1 MLNNGL
7 AKLRQ
12 LCDADHS
19 SSLGAFMFK
28 VISVSASAA
37 IALTVGV
44 NSANAACLN
53 EEDMRRG
60 IIVTFENQSSV
71 AMRRTTAGLVEVT
84 ETYAEEAMTIKF
96 TGEHGLYF
104 TEEVTLRA
112 AQPEDA
118 SRLEIVFDTTSAD
131 LPSPEVGTFWS
142 GNTTNIFPDGVQR
155 SELYDVFFLDAP
167 VTRISGCDYE
177 TIHAI
182 VEYRW
187 PSDDYGVS
195 LLYAYLPALDTSYI
209 LSSSSSLAETGV
221 NIPVA
226 IEPAT
231 F

>member
-1 MLNNGL
+1 MLK
-7 AKLRQ
+7 A
-12 LCDADHS
+12 
-19 SSLGAFMFK
+19 
-28 VISVSASAA
+28 ISTVVGAA
-37 IALTVGV
+37 IMMVSGV
-44 NSANAACLN
+44 NSAAAACLN

-60 IIVTFENQSSV
+60 VIVTFENQSSV
-71 AMRRTTAGLVEVT
+71 AMRRTQKGQVEVT
-84 ETYAEEAMTIKF
+84 ETYAADDLTIKF
-96 TGEHGLYF
+96 TGQHGLYF

-112 AQPEDA
+112 AMPEAA
-118 SRLEIVFDTTSAD
+118 SRLEIVFDEASAA
-131 LPSPEVGTFWS
+131 LPAPQVGTFWS
-142 GNTTNIFPDGVQR
+142 GSTTNIFPDGVQR

-167 VTRISGCDYE
+167 ITRISGCDYE

-187 PSDDYGVS
+187 PTDDYGVS

-209 LSSSSSLAETGV
+209 LSSSSSIAETGI

>member
-1 MLNNGL
+1 
-7 AKLRQ
+7 
-12 LCDADHS
+12 
-19 SSLGAFMFK
+19 MFK
-28 VISVSASAA
+28 AILYAAGSA
-37 IALTVGV
+37 IALTAGV
-44 NSANAACLN
+44 NSAYAACLN

-60 IIVTFENQSSV
+60 IIVTFANQSSV
-71 AMRRTTAGLVEVT
+71 AMRRTPAGLVEVT
-84 ETYAEEAMTIKF
+84 ETYAQEALTIKF

-112 AQPEDA
+112 AQPEAA

-142 GNTTNIFPDGVQR
+142 GKTTNIFPDGVQR

-167 VTRISGCDYE
+167 VTQISGCDYE
-177 TIHAI
+177 TIHAV

-221 NIPVA
+221 NIPIA

>member
-1 MLNNGL
+1 MLKTITYAVGAAL
-7 AKLRQ
+7 A
-12 LCDADHS
+12 
-19 SSLGAFMFK
+19 
-28 VISVSASAA
+28 VVS
-37 IALTVGV
+37 GV
-44 NSANAACLN
+44 NGAAAACLN

-71 AMRRTTAGLVEVT
+71 AMRRTVQGLVEVT
-84 ETYAEEAMTIKF
+84 ETYAAEDLTIKF
-96 TGEHGLYF
+96 TGQHGLYF

-118 SRLEIVFDTTSAD
+118 SRLEIVFDEASAA
-131 LPSPEVGTFWS
+131 LPEPAVGTFWS
-142 GNTTNIFPDGVQR
+142 GSTTNIFPDGVQR

-209 LSSSSSLAETGV
+209 LSSSSALAETGV

>member
-1 MLNNGL
+1 MY
-7 AKLRQ
+7 
-12 LCDADHS
+12 
-19 SSLGAFMFK
+19 K
-28 VISVSASAA
+28 VIKSTATAAVAVFAGVTSVS
-37 IALTVGV
+37 
-44 NSANAACLN
+44 AACLN

-71 AMRRTTAGLVEVT
+71 AMRRTSSGLVEVT
-84 ETYAEEAMTIKF
+84 ETYAAEELTIKF
-96 TGEHGLYF
+96 TGQHGLYF

-112 AQPEDA
+112 AQPDA
-118 SRLEIVFDTTSAD
+118 ESRLEIVFDTSSAA
-131 LPSPEVGTFWS
+131 LPAPQVGTFWS
-142 GNTTNIFPDGVQR
+142 GSTTNIFPDGVER

-167 VTRISGCDYE
+167 KTRISGCDYE
-177 TIHAI
+177 TIHAV

-195 LLYAYLPALDTSYI
+195 LLYAYLPALDTAYI